1 MFLSV
6 TYAEPAVWQA
16 TIHRVLDLADFAR
29 AERATGG
36 FDTTVW
42 RLERGRQQYA
52 LRVFR
57 ADQRRVLDRELIAL
71 RAAAAAGLPVP
82 RVYAIGC
89 FLQERP
95 ALLLEWCAG
104 QPLAAAVRARPAAIL
119 ALGHGFG
126 RLHAR
131 LHRVPAPPG
140 LRTTWI
146 EWGGPIDAALRQ
158 RLLAHTQRRR
168 PRLLHMD
175 WHPLNVLVDHGRPTA
190 ILDWTNAH
198 GGDPRAD
205 VARTLS
211 ILRLSPPR
219 GGTSDRLARRL
230 LEVGWRAG
238 YGSFGPLTAMAPF
251 YAWAGAAML
260 YDLRHRF
267 SASELAHVARWTNVW
282 RSRAGL

>member
-1 MFLSV
+1 
-6 TYAEPAVWQA
+6 
-16 TIHRVLDLADFAR
+16 VLDLADFSR

-42 RLERGRQQYA
+42 RLERGHRQYA

-82 RVYAIGC
+82 QVYATGT
-89 FLQERP
+89 FDERP
-95 ALLLEWCAG
+95 ALLQEWCAG
-104 QPLAAAVRARPAAIL
+104 QPLVAAMRARPAAIL

-140 LRTTWI
+140 LRTSWI
-146 EWGGPIDAALRQ
+146 DWGGPIDAALRQ
-158 RLLAHTQRRR
+158 RLVASSERR
-168 PRLLHMD
+168 PARLLHMD
-175 WHPLNVLVDHGRPTA
+175 WHPLNVLVEDGRPTA

-219 GGTSDRLARRL
+219 GSRSDRLGRRL
-230 LEVGWRAG
+230 LELGWRAG
-238 YGSFGPLTAMAPF
+238 YGSFGPAADMAPF

-260 YDLRHRF
+260 YDLRNRF
-267 SASELAHVARWTNVW
+267 GPSELAHVARWTARW
-282 RSRAGL
+282 RSRAEL

>member
-1 MFLSV
+1 MLN
-6 TYAEPAVWQA
+6 P
-16 TIHRVLDLADFAR
+16 ADFAR

-42 RLERGRQQYA
+42 RLERDHRQYA

-89 FLQERP
+89 VEERP

-104 QPLAAAVRARPAAIL
+104 QPLAAAVRAQPAAIL

-146 EWGGPIDAALRQ
+146 DWGGPIDAALRQ
-158 RLLAHTQRRR
+158 RLLAQTEPRR
-168 PRLLHMD
+168 PNLLHMD
-175 WHPLNVLVDHGRPTA
+175 WHPLNVLVEHGRPTA

-205 VARTLS
+205 VARTLT

-219 GGTSDRLARRL
+219 GGPWDRLARRL
-230 LEVGWRAG
+230 LELGWRAG
-238 YGSFGPLTAMAPF
+238 YGSFGPAMAPF

-260 YDLRHRF
+260 YDLRNRF
-267 SASELAHVARWTNVW
+267 GAADLAHVARWTDVW
-282 RSRAGL
+282 RRRAGL